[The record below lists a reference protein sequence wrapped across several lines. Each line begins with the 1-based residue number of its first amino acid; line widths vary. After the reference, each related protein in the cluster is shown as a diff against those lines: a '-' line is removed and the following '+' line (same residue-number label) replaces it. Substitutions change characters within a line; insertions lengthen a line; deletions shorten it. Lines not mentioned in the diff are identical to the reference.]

1 MAVYL
6 DFDNIVISRYDQVH
20 GRNSF
25 QKDKARGLDDDKLT
39 TATVDLGA
47 IIDFASSF
55 GTLVLTRAYADWSAD
70 LNANYQGQ
78 LVGRAVD
85 LVQLFPAAA
94 YGKNGAD
101 IRLAVDAVED
111 MFRLPDLTHVVIVGG
126 DSDYIALAQ
135 RCKRLGRYVVGIG
148 VAGASSRSL
157 ASACDEFVTYDA
169 LPGIPTVAPA
179 PAKKATKRTKSKEP
193 DDEPEPAD
201 TQAAAT
207 GLLERALRIGHE
219 KDDADWLHNSAV
231 KAQMKRMDPS
241 FSEKSLG
248 FRSFSDFLRSRSDV
262 ADLDESSTTR
272 MVRLHQRGSKPRS
285 DPDVRASGEVPDR
298 VSTYAEAMTERL
310 YFRQL
315 LSGRD
320 FAQSDMIAQQ
330 MRNFSYLIGDRETGD
345 TVVVDPAYAANDLV
359 DILESDGMKLSGVL
373 VTHHHPDHVGG
384 SMMGFELK
392 GLAELLERQ
401 SVPVHVNSLEAE
413 WVSRVTGIARSDLTA
428 HEHGDKVNVG
438 DVEIELLHTPGH
450 TPGSQ
455 CFLLDGRLVAGDTLF
470 LEGCGRTDFPG
481 GDVDDMFRSLQQ
493 LAAAVRRPDGVSRAT
508 GTRWSPARRCRT
520 CGAPTTCTG
529 RAIWISGEC

>member
-1 MAVYL
+1 MPESVTLGDTPRVAVYL

-25 QKDKARGLDDDKLT
+25 QKDKARGLEDDKLT
-39 TATVDLGA
+39 KATVDLGA

-70 LNANYQGQ
+70 LNSKYQGQ

-179 PAKKATKRTKSKEP
+179 PAKKATKRAKATAP
-193 DDEPEPAD
+193 DDEPEPNAAD

-272 MVRLHQRGSKPRS
+272 MVRLHKE
-285 DPDVRASGEVPDR
+285 D
-298 VSTYAEAMTERL
+298 
-310 YFRQL
+310 
-315 LSGRD
+315 
-320 FAQSDMIAQQ
+320 
-330 MRNFSYLIGDRETGD
+330 
-345 TVVVDPAYAANDLV
+345 
-359 DILESDGMKLSGVL
+359 
-373 VTHHHPDHVGG
+373 
-384 SMMGFELK
+384 
-392 GLAELLERQ
+392 
-401 SVPVHVNSLEAE
+401 
-413 WVSRVTGIARSDLTA
+413 
-428 HEHGDKVNVG
+428 
-438 DVEIELLHTPGH
+438 
-450 TPGSQ
+450 
-455 CFLLDGRLVAGDTLF
+455 
-470 LEGCGRTDFPG
+470 
-481 GDVDDMFRSLQQ
+481 
-493 LAAAVRRPDGVSRAT
+493 
-508 GTRWSPARRCRT
+508 
-520 CGAPTTCTG
+520 
-529 RAIWISGEC
+529 